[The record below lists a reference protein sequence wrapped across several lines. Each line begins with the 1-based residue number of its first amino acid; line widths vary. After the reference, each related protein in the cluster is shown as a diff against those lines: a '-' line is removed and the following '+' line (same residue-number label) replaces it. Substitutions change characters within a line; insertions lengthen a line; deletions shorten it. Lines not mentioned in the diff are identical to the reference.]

1 MLCLLSAEVMLC
13 LFLAE
18 WPRREGFQLESFPP
32 QDSSVSVDA
41 GRYTAMA
48 ILITRKENEI
58 IIGRAQKGELDLGES
73 QRRAHGRRRTS
84 CCAPT
89 RFEGD
94 KKEEMIKGA

>member
-1 MLCLLSAEVMLC
+1 MFIFGRVAAAGGVST
-13 LFLAE
+13 
-18 WPRREGFQLESFPP
+18 RKFPP

-73 QRRAHGRRRTS
+73 QRRTPGRRRTS
-84 CCAPT
+84 CWAPT
-89 RFEGD
+89 GFEGD